1 MAAEPIQR
9 KLFTT
14 AEYHQ
19 MLQAGILSEDDRV
32 ELIEGEI
39 WEMSPIGSRHI
50 WCVAHLNRILQRGLG
65 DDVFVFVQS
74 PIRLNDFSEPEPDL
88 AVIRP
93 HAGSHPETIPT
104 AEEALLVIE
113 VADSSVEYDRKVKM
127 DLYARNGVPEAWLFD
142 LSQEALEIYRSPSP
156 DGYREILIRRPGDQ
170 LSPLAFPDL
179 MIEVAAILG

>member
-14 AEYHQ
+14 GEYHQ

-50 WCVAHLNRILQRGLG
+50 WCVAYLTRILQRGLG
-65 DDVFVFVQS
+65 DDVFLLVQS
-74 PIRLNDFSEPEPDL
+74 PLRLNDFSEPEPDF
-88 AVIRP
+88 AVVRP
-93 HAGSHPETIPT
+93 RAGSRRETSPT
-104 AEEALLVIE
+104 AEDALLVIE
-113 VADSSVEYDRKVKM
+113 VADSSVEYDRQVKM

-142 LSQEALEIYRSPSP
+142 LTQGALEAYRSPSP
-156 DGYREILIRRPGDQ
+156 EGYLIRRSGDR

-179 MIEVAAILG
+179 LIEVDAILG